1 MTAAEAEMTGATV
14 EATTTGAIGDRTAV
28 GVEATI
34 TIMDAG
40 PGRVAT
46 SRPRRHRRLQMLPSS
61 N

>member
-1 MTAAEAEMTGATV
+1 MTAAEAEMTGATG

-28 GVEATI
+28 GVAATI

-46 SRPRRHRRLQMLPSS
+46 SRPRRRRRLQILPSS

>member
-1 MTAAEAEMTGATV
+1 MTAAGAEMTDATV
-14 EATTTGAIGDRTAV
+14 GATTTGATGDRTAV

-34 TIMDAG
+34 TTMDAG
-40 PGRVAT
+40 PGRVAK

>member
-1 MTAAEAEMTGATV
+1 MTAAGAEMTGATV
-14 EATTTGAIGDRTAV
+14 GATTTGATGDRTAV

-40 PGRVAT
+40 PGRVPK

>member
-1 MTAAEAEMTGATV
+1 MTAAGAEMTGATV
-14 EATTTGAIGDRTAV
+14 GVTTTGATGEGTAE

-40 PGRVAT
+40 PGRVPK
-46 SRPRRHRRLQMLPSS
+46 SRSRRHRRLQMLPSS